1 MPGGRPARPVGPS
14 RVKSQQHVWS
24 STRRDDGRAGHIMM
38 KNTVAGPGSSAWVK
52 SSISLVYTLYDGD
65 NKVYPR
71 ETRASEV
78 SRAWQGLRLPL
89 A

>member
-1 MPGGRPARPVGPS
+1 
-14 RVKSQQHVWS
+14 
-24 STRRDDGRAGHIMM
+24 MM